1 MLTVALFFFVSTGVI
16 AQTYYQKSGS
26 GNSLSQRLGTS
37 HDLIMSI
44 PLNEEVKVVNELAS
58 ECSELMYEGSTGEVN
73 ERLFSEEKTINLN
86 SSLSRS
92 SGYTTALGLRAGY
105 TSGISFKHFV
115 SGKAAWEL
123 ILGSRWHGFSVT
135 ALYEL
140 HQGNALG
147 VSGLSWVYGIGARA
161 GFYDGRHYYKKGNCN
176 DPNNPKCYDYYYNNN
191 RGMTALGIVGIGG
204 LEYKFK
210 EIPFTVS
217 LDLIPVAYLNHHNRG
232 FIDGSFSLRYII
244 K

>member
-1 MLTVALFFFVSTGVI
+1 MKKLSLLMLPVALFLIVSTGI
-16 AQTYYQKSGS
+16 AQTHSVGYINDLKPIIG
-26 GNSLSQRLGTS
+26 L
-37 HDLIMSI
+37 DLIKFT
-44 PLNEEVKVVNELAS
+44 PLN
-58 ECSELMYEGSTGEVN
+58 GEVSVIN
-73 ERLFSEEKTINLN
+73 QVDPESSEVTQNLSEEESITLNSNLN
-86 SSLSRS
+86 RS

-123 ILGSRWHGFSVT
+123 IVGSRWHGVSVT

-176 DPNNPKCYDYYYNNN
+176 DPNNPKCYDYYDRNG